1 MARQIRRSRRK
12 KPKKLLR
19 RMHNK
24 LYIVFGVLCILFVA
38 LIFRLMYIEYTS
50 GEKYEKI
57 VLSQQEYDSTI
68 IPYKRGDIVDSKGTV
83 LATSVDVYNVILDSK
98 VLHANEEKIS
108 STIAY
113 LTQCF
118 PEITADQVNQEITDN
133 PDREYTVLAKH
144 VSYEEKAA
152 FEALM
157 NGEDTKDQI
166 AGIWFEKEYTRT
178 YPYNSLASAMIGF
191 ANATTGVIGLEN
203 QYNDTL
209 NGTNG
214 RSYGYL
220 NADSNLEQTVIEP
233 ENGYSLVATIDT
245 NIQSIVESAIL
256 QANEEMKQETE
267 GQATGSNNTAVLVMD
282 PQNGDVL
289 AMASYPNFDLN
300 NPRDLTP
307 WYTTEA
313 LAKMSDDDKLNA
325 MNNLW
330 RNFCVSDAFEPG
342 STAKPF
348 TLATG
353 LETGAL
359 TGQETYVCQ
368 GGTWKGDWYIQCH
381 NTSGHGTENVDQ
393 AIANSCNVA
402 LMAMADK
409 IGVEDFIRYQHIFGF
424 GEYTGIDLPGEASTE
439 NLIFTAE
446 NMGETDLAT
455 SSFGQSFNVTMTQM
469 VSAFSSLINGGY
481 YYQPHVVKQIQDEN
495 GNVIETNDPTLLR
508 KTVSK
513 QTSDRVKE
521 ALRAVM
527 TDGTGVP
534 ANVEGYDIGGK
545 TGTAEKLPRGN
556 GDYLLSF
563 IGYAPQENPEVV
575 IYVVIDEPN
584 VENQELSSYVLELS
598 QKIMAETFPYLNI
611 TRNGDALPEDS
622 GVREDVQQDFDENFE
637 DTYSNQDG
645 AYIDPNY
652 QPDYD
657 SWATSPESSETTE

>member
-300 NPRDLTP
+300 NPKDLSA
-307 WYTTEA
+307 YFTEEE
-313 LAKMSDDDKLNA
+313 LAGMSDEDKMNQLNK
-325 MNNLW
+325 LW
-330 RNFCVSDAFEPG
+330 QNYTISNTFEPG
-342 STAKPF
+342 STFKPF
-348 TLATG
+348 TEAMG
-353 LETGAL
+353 LDSGSL
-359 TGQETYVCQ
+359 RGDETYICDGSEWVSGHEIHCV
-368 GGTWKGDWYIQCH
+368 
-381 NTSGHGTENVDQ
+381 NRSGHGTEDLRG
-393 AIANSCNVA
+393 ALRDSCNDA
-402 LMAMADK
+402 LMQMVRA
-409 IGVEDFIRYQHIFGF
+409 IGPANFAKYSREYGF
-424 GEYTGIDLPGEASTE
+424 GQKTGIDLPGEASTAS
-439 NLIFTAE
+439 LIFSE
-446 NMGETDLAT
+446 EQLART
-455 SSFGQSFNVTMTQM
+455 ESNLAVSSFGQGFNVTMIQLA
-469 VSAFSSLINGGY
+469 SSFCSLINGGNI
-481 YYQPHVVKQIQDEN
+481 YQPHVVKKIVDGS
-495 GNVIETNDPTLLR
+495 GNTVQEISPVVTKE
-508 KTVSK
+508 TVS
-513 QTSDRVKE
+513 QEVSDT
-521 ALRAVM
+521 LRDYMYTVVSE
-527 TDGTGVP
+527 GTG
-534 ANVEGYDIGGK
+534 AKAAVEGYAIGGK
-545 TGTAEKLPRGN
+545 TGTAEKVPRGS
-556 GDYLLSF
+556 GHYVVSF
-563 IGYAPQENPEVV
+563 IGFAPVDDPQVV
-575 IYVVIDEPN
+575 VYVVVDEPH
-584 VENQELSSYVLELS
+584 VADQSHCSQSSYIAKNIFS
-598 QKIMAETFPYLNI
+598 QILPYMNIERMDSVAAE
-611 TRNGDALPEDS
+611 
-622 GVREDVQQDFDENFE
+622 
-637 DTYSNQDG
+637 
-645 AYIDPNY
+645 
-652 QPDYD
+652 
-657 SWATSPESSETTE
+657 

>member
-267 GQATGSNNTAVLVMD
+267 GQATGSNNTAVLVME

-300 NPRDLTP
+300 NPKDLSA
-307 WYTTEA
+307 YFTEEE
-313 LAKMSDDDKLNA
+313 LAGMSDEDKMNQLNK
-325 MNNLW
+325 LW
-330 RNFCVSDAFEPG
+330 QNYTISNTFEPG
-342 STAKPF
+342 STFKPF
-348 TLATG
+348 TEAMG
-353 LETGAL
+353 LDSGSL
-359 TGQETYVCQ
+359 RGDETYICDGSEWVSGHEIHCV
-368 GGTWKGDWYIQCH
+368 
-381 NTSGHGTENVDQ
+381 NRSGHGTEDLRG
-393 AIANSCNVA
+393 ALRDSCNDA
-402 LMAMADK
+402 LMQMVRA
-409 IGVEDFIRYQHIFGF
+409 IGPANFAKYSREYGF
-424 GEYTGIDLPGEASTE
+424 GQKTGIDLPGEASTAS
-439 NLIFTAE
+439 LIFSE
-446 NMGETDLAT
+446 EQLART
-455 SSFGQSFNVTMTQM
+455 ESNLAVSSFGQGFNVTMIQLA
-469 VSAFSSLINGGY
+469 SSFCSLINGGNI
-481 YYQPHVVKQIQDEN
+481 YQPHVVKKIVDGS
-495 GNVIETNDPTLLR
+495 GNTVQEISPVVTKE
-508 KTVSK
+508 TVS
-513 QTSDRVKE
+513 QEVSDT
-521 ALRAVM
+521 LRDYMYTVVSE
-527 TDGTGVP
+527 GTG
-534 ANVEGYDIGGK
+534 AKAAVEGYAIGGK
-545 TGTAEKLPRGN
+545 TGTAEKVPRGSGN
-556 GDYLLSF
+556 YVVSF
-563 IGYAPQENPEVV
+563 IGFAPVDDPQVV
-575 IYVVIDEPN
+575 VYVVVDEPH
-584 VENQELSSYVLELS
+584 VADQSHCSQSSYIAKNIFS
-598 QKIMAETFPYLNI
+598 QILPYMNIERMDSVAAE
-611 TRNGDALPEDS
+611 
-622 GVREDVQQDFDENFE
+622 
-637 DTYSNQDG
+637 
-645 AYIDPNY
+645 
-652 QPDYD
+652 
-657 SWATSPESSETTE
+657 

>member
-289 AMASYPNFDLN
+289 AMASFPNFDLN
-300 NPRDLTP
+300 NPKDLSA
-307 WYTTEA
+307 YFTEEE
-313 LAKMSDDDKLNA
+313 LAGMSDEDKMNQLNK
-325 MNNLW
+325 LW
-330 RNFCVSDAFEPG
+330 QNYTISNTFEPG
-342 STAKPF
+342 STFKPF
-348 TLATG
+348 TEAMG
-353 LETGAL
+353 LDSGSL
-359 TGQETYVCQ
+359 RGDETYICDGSEWVSGHEIHCV
-368 GGTWKGDWYIQCH
+368 
-381 NTSGHGTENVDQ
+381 NRSGHGTEDLRG
-393 AIANSCNVA
+393 ALRDSCNDA
-402 LMAMADK
+402 LMQMVRA
-409 IGVEDFIRYQHIFGF
+409 IGPANFAKYSREYGF
-424 GEYTGIDLPGEASTE
+424 GQKTGIDLPGEASTAS
-439 NLIFTAE
+439 LIFSE
-446 NMGETDLAT
+446 EQLART
-455 SSFGQSFNVTMTQM
+455 ESNLAVSSFGQGFNVTMIQLA
-469 VSAFSSLINGGY
+469 SSFCSLINGGNI
-481 YYQPHVVKQIQDEN
+481 YQPHVVKKIVDGS
-495 GNVIETNDPTLLR
+495 GNTVQEISPVVTKE
-508 KTVSK
+508 TVS
-513 QTSDRVKE
+513 QEVSDT
-521 ALRAVM
+521 LRDYMYTVVSE
-527 TDGTGVP
+527 GTG
-534 ANVEGYDIGGK
+534 AKAAVEGYAIGGK
-545 TGTAEKLPRGN
+545 TGTAEKVPRGSGN
-556 GDYLLSF
+556 YVVSF
-563 IGYAPQENPEVV
+563 IGFAPVDDPQVV
-575 IYVVIDEPN
+575 VYVVVDEPH
-584 VENQELSSYVLELS
+584 VPDQSHCSQSSYIAKNIFS
-598 QKIMAETFPYLNI
+598 QILPYMNIERMDSVAAE
-611 TRNGDALPEDS
+611 
-622 GVREDVQQDFDENFE
+622 
-637 DTYSNQDG
+637 
-645 AYIDPNY
+645 
-652 QPDYD
+652 
-657 SWATSPESSETTE
+657 

>member
-300 NPRDLTP
+300 NPKDLSA
-307 WYTTEA
+307 YFTEEE
-313 LAKMSDDDKLNA
+313 LAGMSDEDKMNQLNK
-325 MNNLW
+325 LW
-330 RNFCVSDAFEPG
+330 QNYTISNTFEPG
-342 STAKPF
+342 STFKPF
-348 TLATG
+348 TEAMG
-353 LETGAL
+353 LDSGSL
-359 TGQETYVCQ
+359 RGDETYICDGSEWVSGHEIHCV
-368 GGTWKGDWYIQCH
+368 KR
-381 NTSGHGTENVDQ
+381 SGHGTEDLRG
-393 AIANSCNVA
+393 ALRDSCNDA
-402 LMAMADK
+402 LMQMVRA
-409 IGVEDFIRYQHIFGF
+409 IGPANFAKYSREYGF
-424 GEYTGIDLPGEASTE
+424 GQKTGIDLPGEASTAS
-439 NLIFTAE
+439 LIFSE
-446 NMGETDLAT
+446 EQLART
-455 SSFGQSFNVTMTQM
+455 ESNLAVSSFGQGFNVTMIQLA
-469 VSAFSSLINGGY
+469 SSFCSLINGGNI
-481 YYQPHVVKQIQDEN
+481 YQPHVVKKIVDGS
-495 GNVIETNDPTLLR
+495 GNTVQEISPVVTKE
-508 KTVSK
+508 TVS
-513 QTSDRVKE
+513 QEVSDT
-521 ALRAVM
+521 LRDYMYTVVSE
-527 TDGTGVP
+527 GTG
-534 ANVEGYDIGGK
+534 AKAAVEGYAIGGK
-545 TGTAEKLPRGN
+545 TGTAEKVPRGSGN
-556 GDYLLSF
+556 YVVSF
-563 IGYAPQENPEVV
+563 IGFAPVDDPQVV
-575 IYVVIDEPN
+575 VYVVVDEPH
-584 VENQELSSYVLELS
+584 VADQSHCSQSSYIAKNIFS
-598 QKIMAETFPYLNI
+598 QILPYMNIERMDSVAAE
-611 TRNGDALPEDS
+611 
-622 GVREDVQQDFDENFE
+622 
-637 DTYSNQDG
+637 
-645 AYIDPNY
+645 
-652 QPDYD
+652 
-657 SWATSPESSETTE
+657 

>member
-300 NPRDLTP
+300 NPKDLSA
-307 WYTTEA
+307 YFTEEE
-313 LAKMSDDDKLNA
+313 LAGMSDEDKMNQLNK
-325 MNNLW
+325 LW
-330 RNFCVSDAFEPG
+330 QNYTISNTFEPG
-342 STAKPF
+342 STFKPF
-348 TLATG
+348 TEAMG
-353 LETGAL
+353 LDSGSL
-359 TGQETYVCQ
+359 RGDETYICDGSEWVSGHEIHCV
-368 GGTWKGDWYIQCH
+368 
-381 NTSGHGTENVDQ
+381 NRSGHGTEDLRG
-393 AIANSCNVA
+393 ALRDSCNDA
-402 LMAMADK
+402 LMQMVRA
-409 IGVEDFIRYQHIFGF
+409 IGPANFAKYSREYGF
-424 GEYTGIDLPGEASTE
+424 GQKTGIDLPGEASTAS
-439 NLIFTAE
+439 LIFSE
-446 NMGETDLAT
+446 EQLART
-455 SSFGQSFNVTMTQM
+455 ESNLAVSSFGQGFNVTMIQLA
-469 VSAFSSLINGGY
+469 SSFCSLINGGNI
-481 YYQPHVVKQIQDEN
+481 YQPHVVKKIVDGS
-495 GNVIETNDPTLLR
+495 GNTVQEISPVVTKE
-508 KTVSK
+508 TVS
-513 QTSDRVKE
+513 QEVSDT
-521 ALRAVM
+521 LRDYMYTVVSE
-527 TDGTGVP
+527 GTG
-534 ANVEGYDIGGK
+534 AKAAVEGYAIGGK
-545 TGTAEKLPRGN
+545 TGTAEKVPRGSGN
-556 GDYLLSF
+556 YVVSF
-563 IGYAPQENPEVV
+563 IGFAPVDDPQVV
-575 IYVVIDEPN
+575 VYVVVDEPH
-584 VENQELSSYVLELS
+584 VADQSHCSQSSYIAKNIFSQILPYMNIERMDSLS
-598 QKIMAETFPYLNI
+598 A
-611 TRNGDALPEDS
+611 
-622 GVREDVQQDFDENFE
+622 
-637 DTYSNQDG
+637 
-645 AYIDPNY
+645 
-652 QPDYD
+652 
-657 SWATSPESSETTE
+657 

>member
-38 LIFRLMYIEYTS
+38 LIFRLIYIEYTS

-300 NPRDLTP
+300 NPKDLSA
-307 WYTTEA
+307 YFTEEE
-313 LAKMSDDDKLNA
+313 LAGMSDEDKMNQLNK
-325 MNNLW
+325 LW
-330 RNFCVSDAFEPG
+330 QNYTISNTFEPG
-342 STAKPF
+342 STFKPF
-348 TLATG
+348 TEAMG
-353 LETGAL
+353 LDSGSL
-359 TGQETYVCQ
+359 RGDETYICDGSEWVSGHEIHCV
-368 GGTWKGDWYIQCH
+368 
-381 NTSGHGTENVDQ
+381 NRSGHGTEDLRG
-393 AIANSCNVA
+393 ALRDSCNDA
-402 LMAMADK
+402 LMQMVRA
-409 IGVEDFIRYQHIFGF
+409 IGPANFAKYSREYGF
-424 GEYTGIDLPGEASTE
+424 GQKTGIDLPGEASTAS
-439 NLIFTAE
+439 LIFSE
-446 NMGETDLAT
+446 EQLART
-455 SSFGQSFNVTMTQM
+455 ESNLAVSSFGQGFNVTMIQLA
-469 VSAFSSLINGGY
+469 SSFCSLINGGNI
-481 YYQPHVVKQIQDEN
+481 YQPHVVKKIVDGS
-495 GNVIETNDPTLLR
+495 GNTVQEISPVVTKE
-508 KTVSK
+508 TVS
-513 QTSDRVKE
+513 QEVSDT
-521 ALRAVM
+521 LRDYMYTVVSE
-527 TDGTGVP
+527 GTG
-534 ANVEGYDIGGK
+534 AKAAVEGYAIGGK
-545 TGTAEKLPRGN
+545 TGTAEKVPRGSGN
-556 GDYLLSF
+556 YVVSF
-563 IGYAPQENPEVV
+563 IGFAPVDDPQVV
-575 IYVVIDEPN
+575 VYVVVDEPH
-584 VENQELSSYVLELS
+584 VADQSHCSQSSYIAKNIFS
-598 QKIMAETFPYLNI
+598 QILPYMNIERMDSVAAE
-611 TRNGDALPEDS
+611 
-622 GVREDVQQDFDENFE
+622 
-637 DTYSNQDG
+637 
-645 AYIDPNY
+645 
-652 QPDYD
+652 
-657 SWATSPESSETTE
+657 

>member
-83 LATSVDVYNVILDSK
+83 LATSVDVYNVILDSQ

-300 NPRDLTP
+300 NPKDLSA
-307 WYTTEA
+307 YFTEEE
-313 LAKMSDDDKLNA
+313 LAGMSDEDKMNQLNK
-325 MNNLW
+325 LW
-330 RNFCVSDAFEPG
+330 QNYTISNTFEPG
-342 STAKPF
+342 STFKPF
-348 TLATG
+348 TEAMG
-353 LETGAL
+353 LDSGSL
-359 TGQETYVCQ
+359 RGDETYICDGSEWVSGHEIHCV
-368 GGTWKGDWYIQCH
+368 
-381 NTSGHGTENVDQ
+381 NRSGHGTEDLRG
-393 AIANSCNVA
+393 ALRDSCNDA
-402 LMAMADK
+402 LMQMVRA
-409 IGVEDFIRYQHIFGF
+409 IGPANFAKYSREYGF
-424 GEYTGIDLPGEASTE
+424 GQKTGIDLPGEASTAS
-439 NLIFTAE
+439 LIFSE
-446 NMGETDLAT
+446 EQLART
-455 SSFGQSFNVTMTQM
+455 ESNLAVSSFGQGFNVTMIQLA
-469 VSAFSSLINGGY
+469 SSFCSLINGGNI
-481 YYQPHVVKQIQDEN
+481 YQPHVVKKIVDGS
-495 GNVIETNDPTLLR
+495 GNTVQEISPVVTKE
-508 KTVSK
+508 TVS
-513 QTSDRVKE
+513 QEVSDT
-521 ALRAVM
+521 LRDYMYTVVSE
-527 TDGTGVP
+527 GTG
-534 ANVEGYDIGGK
+534 AKAAVEGYAIGGK
-545 TGTAEKLPRGN
+545 TGTAEKVPRGSGN
-556 GDYLLSF
+556 YVVSF
-563 IGYAPQENPEVV
+563 IGFAPVDDPQVV
-575 IYVVIDEPN
+575 VYVVVDEPH
-584 VENQELSSYVLELS
+584 VADQSHCSQSSYIAKNIFS
-598 QKIMAETFPYLNI
+598 QILPYMNIERMDSVAAE
-611 TRNGDALPEDS
+611 
-622 GVREDVQQDFDENFE
+622 
-637 DTYSNQDG
+637 
-645 AYIDPNY
+645 
-652 QPDYD
+652 
-657 SWATSPESSETTE
+657 

>member
-1 MARQIRRSRRK
+1 
-12 KPKKLLR
+12 
-19 RMHNK
+19 MHNK

-233 ENGYSLVATIDT
+233 ENGYSLVTTIDT

-256 QANEEMKQETE
+256 QANEEIKQETE

-300 NPRDLTP
+300 NPKDLSA
-307 WYTTEA
+307 YFTEEE
-313 LAKMSDDDKLNA
+313 LAGMSDEDKMNQLNK
-325 MNNLW
+325 LW
-330 RNFCVSDAFEPG
+330 QNYTISNTFEPG
-342 STAKPF
+342 STFKPF
-348 TLATG
+348 TEAMG
-353 LETGAL
+353 LDSGSL
-359 TGQETYVCQ
+359 RGDETYICDGSEWVSGHEIHCV
-368 GGTWKGDWYIQCH
+368 
-381 NTSGHGTENVDQ
+381 NRSGHGTEDLRG
-393 AIANSCNVA
+393 ALRDSCNDA
-402 LMAMADK
+402 LMQMVRA
-409 IGVEDFIRYQHIFGF
+409 IGPANFAKYSREYGF
-424 GEYTGIDLPGEASTE
+424 GQKTGIDLPGEASTAS
-439 NLIFTAE
+439 LIFSE
-446 NMGETDLAT
+446 EQLAQT
-455 SSFGQSFNVTMTQM
+455 ESNLAVSSFGQGFNVTMIQLA
-469 VSAFSSLINGGY
+469 SSFCSLINGGNI
-481 YYQPHVVKQIQDEN
+481 YQPHVVKKIVDGS
-495 GNVIETNDPTLLR
+495 GNTVQEISPVVTKE
-508 KTVSK
+508 TVS
-513 QTSDRVKE
+513 QEVSDT
-521 ALRAVM
+521 LRDYMYTVVSE
-527 TDGTGVP
+527 GTG
-534 ANVEGYDIGGK
+534 AKAAVEGYAIGGK
-545 TGTAEKLPRGN
+545 TGTAEKVPRGSGN
-556 GDYLLSF
+556 YVVSF
-563 IGYAPQENPEVV
+563 IGFAPVDDPQVV
-575 IYVVIDEPN
+575 VYVVVDEPH
-584 VENQELSSYVLELS
+584 VADQSHCSQSSYIAKNIFS
-598 QKIMAETFPYLNI
+598 QILPYMNIERMDSVAAE
-611 TRNGDALPEDS
+611 
-622 GVREDVQQDFDENFE
+622 
-637 DTYSNQDG
+637 
-645 AYIDPNY
+645 
-652 QPDYD
+652 
-657 SWATSPESSETTE
+657 

>member
-24 LYIVFGVLCILFVA
+24 LYIVFGVLCILFVG

-68 IPYKRGDIVDSKGTV
+68 IPYKRGDIVDTKGTV

-98 VLHANEEKIS
+98 VLNANKEKTS

-166 AGIWFEKEYTRT
+166 TGIWFEKEYTRT
-178 YPYNSLASAMIGF
+178 YPYNSLASALIGF

-233 ENGYSLVATIDT
+233 ENGYSLVTTLDT
-245 NIQSIVESAIL
+245 NIQSIVENAIL

-267 GQATGSNNTAVLVMD
+267 GATTGSNNTAVLVMN

-289 AMASYPNFDLN
+289 AMASYPTFDLN
-300 NPRDLTP
+300 NPKDLSA
-307 WYTTEA
+307 YFTEEE
-313 LAKMSDDDKLNA
+313 LAGMSDEDKMNQLNK
-325 MNNLW
+325 LW
-330 RNFCVSDAFEPG
+330 QNYTITNTFEPG
-342 STAKPF
+342 STFKPF
-348 TLATG
+348 TEAMG
-353 LETGAL
+353 LDSGSL
-359 TGQETYVCQ
+359 RGDETYICDGSEWVSGHEIHCV
-368 GGTWKGDWYIQCH
+368 
-381 NTSGHGTENVDQ
+381 NRSGHGTEDLRG
-393 AIANSCNVA
+393 ALRDSCNDA
-402 LMAMADK
+402 LMQMVRA
-409 IGVEDFIRYQHIFGF
+409 IGPANFAKYSREYGF
-424 GEYTGIDLPGEASTE
+424 GQKTGIDLPGEASTAS
-439 NLIFTAE
+439 LIFSE
-446 NMGETDLAT
+446 EQLAQT
-455 SSFGQSFNVTMTQM
+455 ESNLAVSSFGQGFNVTMIQLA
-469 VSAFSSLINGGY
+469 SSFCSLINGGNI
-481 YYQPHVVKQIQDEN
+481 YQPHVVKKIVDDS
-495 GNVIETNDPTLLR
+495 GNTVQEISPVVTKE
-508 KTVSK
+508 TVS
-513 QTSDRVKE
+513 QEVSDT
-521 ALRAVM
+521 LRDYMYTVVSE
-527 TDGTGVP
+527 GTG
-534 ANVEGYDIGGK
+534 AKAAVEGYAIGGK
-545 TGTAEKLPRGN
+545 TGTAEKVPRGSGN
-556 GDYLLSF
+556 YVVSF
-563 IGYAPQENPEVV
+563 IGFAPVDDPQVV
-575 IYVVIDEPN
+575 VYVVVDEPH
-584 VENQELSSYVLELS
+584 VADQSHCSQSSYIAKNIFS
-598 QKIMAETFPYLNI
+598 QILPYMNIERMDSVAAE
-611 TRNGDALPEDS
+611 
-622 GVREDVQQDFDENFE
+622 
-637 DTYSNQDG
+637 
-645 AYIDPNY
+645 
-652 QPDYD
+652 
-657 SWATSPESSETTE
+657 

>member
-24 LYIVFGVLCILFVA
+24 LYIVFGVLCILFVG

-68 IPYKRGDIVDSKGTV
+68 IPYKRGDIVDTKGTV

-98 VLHANEEKIS
+98 VLNANKEKVS

-166 AGIWFEKEYTRT
+166 TGIWFEKEYTRT
-178 YPYNSLASAMIGF
+178 YPYNSLASALIGF

-233 ENGYSLVATIDT
+233 ENGYSLVTTLDT
-245 NIQSIVESAIL
+245 NIQSIVENAIL

-267 GQATGSNNTAVLVMD
+267 GATTGSNNTAVLVME

-289 AMASYPNFDLN
+289 AMASYPTFDLN
-300 NPRDLTP
+300 NPKDLSA
-307 WYTTEA
+307 YFTEEE
-313 LAKMSDDDKLNA
+313 LAGMSDEDK
-325 MNNLW
+325 MNQFNKLW
-330 RNFCVSDAFEPG
+330 QNYTITNTFEPG
-342 STAKPF
+342 STFKPF
-348 TLATG
+348 TEAMG
-353 LETGAL
+353 LDSGSL
-359 TGQETYVCQ
+359 RGDETYICDGSEWVSGHEIHCV
-368 GGTWKGDWYIQCH
+368 
-381 NTSGHGTENVDQ
+381 NRSGHGTEDLRGSLRD
-393 AIANSCNVA
+393 SCNDA
-402 LMAMADK
+402 LMQMVRA
-409 IGVEDFIRYQHIFGF
+409 IGPANFAKYSREYGF
-424 GEYTGIDLPGEASTE
+424 GQKTGIDLPGEASTAS
-439 NLIFTAE
+439 LIFSE
-446 NMGETDLAT
+446 EQLAQT
-455 SSFGQSFNVTMTQM
+455 ESNLAVSSFGQGFNVTMIQLA
-469 VSAFSSLINGGY
+469 SSFCSLINGGNI
-481 YYQPHVVKQIQDEN
+481 YQPHVVKKIVDDS
-495 GNVIETNDPTLLR
+495 GNTVQEISPVVTKE
-508 KTVSK
+508 TVS
-513 QTSDRVKE
+513 QEVSDT
-521 ALRAVM
+521 LRDYMYTVVSE
-527 TDGTGVP
+527 GTG
-534 ANVEGYDIGGK
+534 AKAAVEGYAIGGK
-545 TGTAEKLPRGN
+545 TGTAEKVPRGSGN
-556 GDYLLSF
+556 YVVSF
-563 IGYAPQENPEVV
+563 IGFAPVDDPQVV
-575 IYVVIDEPN
+575 VYVVVDEPH
-584 VENQELSSYVLELS
+584 VADQSHCSQSSYIAKNIFS
-598 QKIMAETFPYLNI
+598 QILPYMNIERMDSVAAE
-611 TRNGDALPEDS
+611 
-622 GVREDVQQDFDENFE
+622 
-637 DTYSNQDG
+637 
-645 AYIDPNY
+645 
-652 QPDYD
+652 
-657 SWATSPESSETTE
+657 

>member
-157 NGEDTKDQI
+157 NGEDTKEQI

-289 AMASYPNFDLN
+289 AMASFPNFDLN
-300 NPRDLTP
+300 NPKDLSA
-307 WYTTEA
+307 YFTEEE
-313 LAKMSDDDKLNA
+313 LAGMSDEDKMNQLNK
-325 MNNLW
+325 LW
-330 RNFCVSDAFEPG
+330 QNYTISNTFEPG
-342 STAKPF
+342 STFKPF
-348 TLATG
+348 TEAMG
-353 LETGAL
+353 LDSGSL
-359 TGQETYVCQ
+359 RGDETYICDGSEWVSGHEIHCV
-368 GGTWKGDWYIQCH
+368 
-381 NTSGHGTENVDQ
+381 NRSGHGTEDLRG
-393 AIANSCNVA
+393 ALRDSCNDA
-402 LMAMADK
+402 LMQMVRA
-409 IGVEDFIRYQHIFGF
+409 IGPANFAKYSREYGF
-424 GEYTGIDLPGEASTE
+424 GQKTGIDLPGEASTAS
-439 NLIFTAE
+439 LIFSE
-446 NMGETDLAT
+446 EQLART
-455 SSFGQSFNVTMTQM
+455 ESNLAVSSFGQGFNVTMIQLA
-469 VSAFSSLINGGY
+469 SSFCSLINGGNI
-481 YYQPHVVKQIQDEN
+481 YQPHVVKKIVDGS
-495 GNVIETNDPTLLR
+495 GNTVQEISPVVTKE
-508 KTVSK
+508 TVS
-513 QTSDRVKE
+513 QEVSDT
-521 ALRAVM
+521 LRDYMYTVVSE
-527 TDGTGVP
+527 GTG
-534 ANVEGYDIGGK
+534 AKAAVEGYAIGGK
-545 TGTAEKLPRGN
+545 TGTAEKVPRGSGN
-556 GDYLLSF
+556 YVVSF
-563 IGYAPQENPEVV
+563 IGFAPVDDPQVV
-575 IYVVIDEPN
+575 VYVVVDEPH
-584 VENQELSSYVLELS
+584 VADQSHCSQSSYIAKNIFS
-598 QKIMAETFPYLNI
+598 QILPYMNIERMDSVAAE
-611 TRNGDALPEDS
+611 
-622 GVREDVQQDFDENFE
+622 
-637 DTYSNQDG
+637 
-645 AYIDPNY
+645 
-652 QPDYD
+652 
-657 SWATSPESSETTE
+657 

>member
-300 NPRDLTP
+300 NPKDLSA
-307 WYTTEA
+307 YFTEKE
-313 LAKMSDDDKLNA
+313 LAGMSDEDKMNQLNK
-325 MNNLW
+325 LW
-330 RNFCVSDAFEPG
+330 QNYTISNTFEPG
-342 STAKPF
+342 STFKPF
-348 TLATG
+348 TEAMG
-353 LETGAL
+353 LDSGSL
-359 TGQETYVCQ
+359 HGDETYICDGSEWVSGHEIHCV
-368 GGTWKGDWYIQCH
+368 
-381 NTSGHGTENVDQ
+381 NRSGHGTEDLRG
-393 AIANSCNVA
+393 ALRDSCNDA
-402 LMAMADK
+402 LMQMVRA
-409 IGVEDFIRYQHIFGF
+409 IGPANFAKYSREYGF
-424 GEYTGIDLPGEASTE
+424 GQKTGIDLPGEASTAS
-439 NLIFTAE
+439 LIFSE
-446 NMGETDLAT
+446 EQLART
-455 SSFGQSFNVTMTQM
+455 ESNLAVSSFGQGFNVTMIQLA
-469 VSAFSSLINGGY
+469 SSFCSLINGGNI
-481 YYQPHVVKQIQDEN
+481 YQPHVVKKIVDGS
-495 GNVIETNDPTLLR
+495 GNTVQEISPVVTKE
-508 KTVSK
+508 TVS
-513 QTSDRVKE
+513 QEVSDT
-521 ALRAVM
+521 LRDYMYTVVSE
-527 TDGTGVP
+527 GTG
-534 ANVEGYDIGGK
+534 AKAAVEGYAIGGK
-545 TGTAEKLPRGN
+545 TGTAEKVPRGSGN
-556 GDYLLSF
+556 YVVSF
-563 IGYAPQENPEVV
+563 IGFAPVDDPQVV
-575 IYVVIDEPN
+575 VYVVVDEPH
-584 VENQELSSYVLELS
+584 VADQSHCSQSSYIAKNIFS
-598 QKIMAETFPYLNI
+598 QILPYMNIERMDSVAAE
-611 TRNGDALPEDS
+611 
-622 GVREDVQQDFDENFE
+622 
-637 DTYSNQDG
+637 
-645 AYIDPNY
+645 
-652 QPDYD
+652 
-657 SWATSPESSETTE
+657 

>member
-233 ENGYSLVATIDT
+233 DNGYSLVTTIDT

-300 NPRDLTP
+300 NPKDLSA
-307 WYTTEA
+307 YFTEEE
-313 LAKMSDDDKLNA
+313 LAGMSDEDKMNQLNK
-325 MNNLW
+325 LW
-330 RNFCVSDAFEPG
+330 QNYTISNTFEPG
-342 STAKPF
+342 STFKPF
-348 TLATG
+348 TEAMG
-353 LETGAL
+353 LDSGSL
-359 TGQETYVCQ
+359 RGDETYICDGSEWVSGHEIHCV
-368 GGTWKGDWYIQCH
+368 
-381 NTSGHGTENVDQ
+381 NRSGHGTEDLRG
-393 AIANSCNVA
+393 ALRDSCNDA
-402 LMAMADK
+402 LMQMVRA
-409 IGVEDFIRYQHIFGF
+409 IGPANFAKYSREYGF
-424 GEYTGIDLPGEASTE
+424 GQKTGIDLPGEASTAS
-439 NLIFTAE
+439 LIFSE
-446 NMGETDLAT
+446 EQLART
-455 SSFGQSFNVTMTQM
+455 ESNLAVSSFGQGFNVTMIQLA
-469 VSAFSSLINGGY
+469 SSFCSLINGGNI
-481 YYQPHVVKQIQDEN
+481 YQPHVVKKIVDGS
-495 GNVIETNDPTLLR
+495 GNTVQEISPVVTKE
-508 KTVSK
+508 TVS
-513 QTSDRVKE
+513 QEVSDT
-521 ALRAVM
+521 LRDYMYTVVSE
-527 TDGTGVP
+527 GTG
-534 ANVEGYDIGGK
+534 AKAAAEGYAIGGK
-545 TGTAEKLPRGN
+545 TGTAEKVPRGSGN
-556 GDYLLSF
+556 YVVSF
-563 IGYAPQENPEVV
+563 IGFAPVDDPQVV
-575 IYVVIDEPN
+575 VYVVVDEPH
-584 VENQELSSYVLELS
+584 VADQSHCSQSSYIAKNIFS
-598 QKIMAETFPYLNI
+598 QILPYMNIERMDSVAAE
-611 TRNGDALPEDS
+611 
-622 GVREDVQQDFDENFE
+622 
-637 DTYSNQDG
+637 
-645 AYIDPNY
+645 
-652 QPDYD
+652 
-657 SWATSPESSETTE
+657 

>member
-300 NPRDLTP
+300 NPKDLSA
-307 WYTTEA
+307 YFTEEE
-313 LAKMSDDDKLNA
+313 LAGMSDEDKMNQLNK
-325 MNNLW
+325 LW
-330 RNFCVSDAFEPG
+330 QNYTISNTFEPG
-342 STAKPF
+342 SIFKPF
-348 TLATG
+348 TEAMG
-353 LETGAL
+353 LDSGSL
-359 TGQETYVCQ
+359 RGDETYICDGSEWVSGHEIHCV
-368 GGTWKGDWYIQCH
+368 
-381 NTSGHGTENVDQ
+381 NRSGHGTEDLRG
-393 AIANSCNVA
+393 ALRDSCNDA
-402 LMAMADK
+402 LMQMVRA
-409 IGVEDFIRYQHIFGF
+409 IGPANFAKYSREYGF
-424 GEYTGIDLPGEASTE
+424 GQKTGIDLPGEASTAS
-439 NLIFTAE
+439 LIFSE
-446 NMGETDLAT
+446 EQLART
-455 SSFGQSFNVTMTQM
+455 ESNLAVSSFGQGFNVTMIQLA
-469 VSAFSSLINGGY
+469 SSFCSLINGGNI
-481 YYQPHVVKQIQDEN
+481 YQPHVVKKIVDGS
-495 GNVIETNDPTLLR
+495 GNTVQEISPVVTKE
-508 KTVSK
+508 TVS
-513 QTSDRVKE
+513 QEVSDT
-521 ALRAVM
+521 LRDYMYTVVSE
-527 TDGTGVP
+527 GTG
-534 ANVEGYDIGGK
+534 AKAAVEGYAIGGK
-545 TGTAEKLPRGN
+545 TGTAEKVPRGSGN
-556 GDYLLSF
+556 YVVSF
-563 IGYAPQENPEVV
+563 IGFAPVDDPQVV
-575 IYVVIDEPN
+575 VYVVVDEPH
-584 VENQELSSYVLELS
+584 VADQSHCSQSSYIAKNIFS
-598 QKIMAETFPYLNI
+598 QILPYMNIERMDSVAAE
-611 TRNGDALPEDS
+611 
-622 GVREDVQQDFDENFE
+622 
-637 DTYSNQDG
+637 
-645 AYIDPNY
+645 
-652 QPDYD
+652 
-657 SWATSPESSETTE
+657 

>member
-300 NPRDLTP
+300 NPKDLSA
-307 WYTTEA
+307 YFTEEE
-313 LAKMSDDDKLNA
+313 LAGMSDEDKMNQLNK
-325 MNNLW
+325 LW
-330 RNFCVSDAFEPG
+330 QNYTISNTFEPG
-342 STAKPF
+342 STFKLF
-348 TLATG
+348 TEAMG
-353 LETGAL
+353 LDSGSL
-359 TGQETYVCQ
+359 RGDETYICDGSEWVSGHEIHCV
-368 GGTWKGDWYIQCH
+368 
-381 NTSGHGTENVDQ
+381 NRSGHGTEDLRG
-393 AIANSCNVA
+393 ALRDSCNDA
-402 LMAMADK
+402 LMQMVRA
-409 IGVEDFIRYQHIFGF
+409 IGPANFAKYSREYGF
-424 GEYTGIDLPGEASTE
+424 GQKTGIDLPGEASTAS
-439 NLIFTAE
+439 LIFSE
-446 NMGETDLAT
+446 EQLART
-455 SSFGQSFNVTMTQM
+455 ESNLAVSSFGQGFNVTMIQLA
-469 VSAFSSLINGGY
+469 SSFCSLINGGNI
-481 YYQPHVVKQIQDEN
+481 YQPHVVKKIVDGS
-495 GNVIETNDPTLLR
+495 GNTVQEISPVVTKE
-508 KTVSK
+508 TVS
-513 QTSDRVKE
+513 QEVSDT
-521 ALRAVM
+521 LRDYMYTVVSE
-527 TDGTGVP
+527 GTG
-534 ANVEGYDIGGK
+534 AKAAVEGYAIGGK
-545 TGTAEKLPRGN
+545 TGTAEKVPRGSGN
-556 GDYLLSF
+556 YVVSF
-563 IGYAPQENPEVV
+563 IGFAPVDDPQVV
-575 IYVVIDEPN
+575 VYVVVDEPH
-584 VENQELSSYVLELS
+584 VADQSHCSQSSYIAKNIFS
-598 QKIMAETFPYLNI
+598 QILPYMNIERMDSVAAE
-611 TRNGDALPEDS
+611 
-622 GVREDVQQDFDENFE
+622 
-637 DTYSNQDG
+637 
-645 AYIDPNY
+645 
-652 QPDYD
+652 
-657 SWATSPESSETTE
+657 

>member
-1 MARQIRRSRRK
+1 
-12 KPKKLLR
+12 
-19 RMHNK
+19 MHNK

-300 NPRDLTP
+300 NPKDLSA
-307 WYTTEA
+307 YFTEEE
-313 LAKMSDDDKLNA
+313 LAGMSDEDKMNQLNK
-325 MNNLW
+325 LW
-330 RNFCVSDAFEPG
+330 QNYTISNTFEPG
-342 STAKPF
+342 STFKPF
-348 TLATG
+348 TEAMG
-353 LETGAL
+353 LDSGSL
-359 TGQETYVCQ
+359 RGDETYICDGSEWVSGHEIHCV
-368 GGTWKGDWYIQCH
+368 
-381 NTSGHGTENVDQ
+381 NRSGHGTEDLRG
-393 AIANSCNVA
+393 ALRDSCNDA
-402 LMAMADK
+402 LMQMVRA
-409 IGVEDFIRYQHIFGF
+409 IGPANFAKYSREYGF
-424 GEYTGIDLPGEASTE
+424 GQKTGIDLPGEASTAS
-439 NLIFTAE
+439 LIFSE
-446 NMGETDLAT
+446 EQLART
-455 SSFGQSFNVTMTQM
+455 ESNLAVSSFGQGFNVTMIQLA
-469 VSAFSSLINGGY
+469 SSFCSLINGGNI
-481 YYQPHVVKQIQDEN
+481 YQPHVVKKIVDGS
-495 GNVIETNDPTLLR
+495 GNTVQEISPVVTKE
-508 KTVSK
+508 TVS
-513 QTSDRVKE
+513 QEVSDT
-521 ALRAVM
+521 LRDYMYTVVSE
-527 TDGTGVP
+527 GTG
-534 ANVEGYDIGGK
+534 AKAAVEGYAIGGK
-545 TGTAEKLPRGN
+545 TGTAEKVPRGSGN
-556 GDYLLSF
+556 YVVSF
-563 IGYAPQENPEVV
+563 IGFAPVDDPQVV
-575 IYVVIDEPN
+575 VYVVVDEPH
-584 VENQELSSYVLELS
+584 VADQSHCSQSSYIAKNIFAQILPYMNIERMDSVA
-598 QKIMAETFPYLNI
+598 AE
-611 TRNGDALPEDS
+611 
-622 GVREDVQQDFDENFE
+622 
-637 DTYSNQDG
+637 
-645 AYIDPNY
+645 
-652 QPDYD
+652 
-657 SWATSPESSETTE
+657 

>member
-191 ANATTGVIGLEN
+191 VNATTGVIGLEN

-300 NPRDLTP
+300 NPKDLSA
-307 WYTTEA
+307 YFTEEE
-313 LAKMSDDDKLNA
+313 LAGMSDEDKMNQLNK
-325 MNNLW
+325 LW
-330 RNFCVSDAFEPG
+330 QNYTISNTFEPG
-342 STAKPF
+342 STFKPF
-348 TLATG
+348 TEAMG
-353 LETGAL
+353 LDSGSL
-359 TGQETYVCQ
+359 RGDETYICDGSEWVSGHEIHCV
-368 GGTWKGDWYIQCH
+368 
-381 NTSGHGTENVDQ
+381 NRSGHGTEDLRG
-393 AIANSCNVA
+393 ALRDSCNDA
-402 LMAMADK
+402 LMQMVRA
-409 IGVEDFIRYQHIFGF
+409 IGPANFAKYSREYGF
-424 GEYTGIDLPGEASTE
+424 GQKTGIDLPGEASTAS
-439 NLIFTAE
+439 LIFSE
-446 NMGETDLAT
+446 EQLART
-455 SSFGQSFNVTMTQM
+455 ESNLAVSSFGQGFNVTMIQLA
-469 VSAFSSLINGGY
+469 SSFCSLINGGNI
-481 YYQPHVVKQIQDEN
+481 YQPHVVKKIVDGS
-495 GNVIETNDPTLLR
+495 GNTVQEISPVVTKE
-508 KTVSK
+508 TVS
-513 QTSDRVKE
+513 QEVSDT
-521 ALRAVM
+521 LRDYMYTVVSE
-527 TDGTGVP
+527 GTG
-534 ANVEGYDIGGK
+534 AKAAVEGYAIGGK
-545 TGTAEKLPRGN
+545 TGTAEKVPRGSGN
-556 GDYLLSF
+556 YVVSF
-563 IGYAPQENPEVV
+563 IGFAPVDDPQVV
-575 IYVVIDEPN
+575 VYVVVDEPH
-584 VENQELSSYVLELS
+584 VADQSHCSQSSYIAKNIFS
-598 QKIMAETFPYLNI
+598 QILPYMNIERMDSVAAE
-611 TRNGDALPEDS
+611 
-622 GVREDVQQDFDENFE
+622 
-637 DTYSNQDG
+637 
-645 AYIDPNY
+645 
-652 QPDYD
+652 
-657 SWATSPESSETTE
+657 

>member
-300 NPRDLTP
+300 NPKDLSA
-307 WYTTEA
+307 YFTEEE
-313 LAKMSDDDKLNA
+313 LAGMSDEDKMNQLNK
-325 MNNLW
+325 LW
-330 RNFCVSDAFEPG
+330 QNYTISNTFEPG
-342 STAKPF
+342 STFKTF
-348 TLATG
+348 TEAMG
-353 LETGAL
+353 LDSGSL
-359 TGQETYVCQ
+359 RGDETYICDGSEWVSGHEIHCV
-368 GGTWKGDWYIQCH
+368 
-381 NTSGHGTENVDQ
+381 NRSGHGTEDLRG
-393 AIANSCNVA
+393 ALRDSCNDA
-402 LMAMADK
+402 LMQMVRA
-409 IGVEDFIRYQHIFGF
+409 IGPANFAKYSREYGF
-424 GEYTGIDLPGEASTE
+424 GQKTGIDLPGEASTAS
-439 NLIFTAE
+439 LIFSE
-446 NMGETDLAT
+446 EQLART
-455 SSFGQSFNVTMTQM
+455 ESNLAVSSFGQGFNVTMIQLA
-469 VSAFSSLINGGY
+469 SSFCSLINGGNI
-481 YYQPHVVKQIQDEN
+481 YQPHVVKKIVDGS
-495 GNVIETNDPTLLR
+495 GNTVQEISPVVTKE
-508 KTVSK
+508 TVS
-513 QTSDRVKE
+513 QEVSDT
-521 ALRAVM
+521 LRDYMYTVVSE
-527 TDGTGVP
+527 GTG
-534 ANVEGYDIGGK
+534 AKAAVEGYAIGGK
-545 TGTAEKLPRGN
+545 TGTAEKVPRGSGN
-556 GDYLLSF
+556 YVVSF
-563 IGYAPQENPEVV
+563 IGFAPVDDPQVV
-575 IYVVIDEPN
+575 VYVVVDEPH
-584 VENQELSSYVLELS
+584 VADQSHCSQSSYIAKNIFS
-598 QKIMAETFPYLNI
+598 QILPYMNIERMDSVAAE
-611 TRNGDALPEDS
+611 
-622 GVREDVQQDFDENFE
+622 
-637 DTYSNQDG
+637 
-645 AYIDPNY
+645 
-652 QPDYD
+652 
-657 SWATSPESSETTE
+657 

>member
-1 MARQIRRSRRK
+1 
-12 KPKKLLR
+12 
-19 RMHNK
+19 MHNK

-300 NPRDLTP
+300 NPKDLSA
-307 WYTTEA
+307 YFTEEE
-313 LAKMSDDDKLNA
+313 LAGMSDEDKMNQLNK
-325 MNNLW
+325 LW
-330 RNFCVSDAFEPG
+330 QNYTISNTFEPG
-342 STAKPF
+342 STFKPF
-348 TLATG
+348 TEAMG
-353 LETGAL
+353 LDSGSL
-359 TGQETYVCQ
+359 RGDETYICDGSEWVSGHEIHCV
-368 GGTWKGDWYIQCH
+368 
-381 NTSGHGTENVDQ
+381 NRSGHGTEDLRG
-393 AIANSCNVA
+393 ALRDSCNDA
-402 LMAMADK
+402 LMQMVRA
-409 IGVEDFIRYQHIFGF
+409 IGPANFAKYSREYGF
-424 GEYTGIDLPGEASTE
+424 GQKTGIDLPGEASTAS
-439 NLIFTAE
+439 LIFNE
-446 NMGETDLAT
+446 EQLART
-455 SSFGQSFNVTMTQM
+455 ESNLAVSSFGQGFNVTMIQLA
-469 VSAFSSLINGGY
+469 SSFCSLINGGNI
-481 YYQPHVVKQIQDEN
+481 YQPHVVKKIVDGS
-495 GNVIETNDPTLLR
+495 GNTVQEISPVVTKE
-508 KTVSK
+508 TVS
-513 QTSDRVKE
+513 QEVSDT
-521 ALRAVM
+521 LRDYMYTVVSE
-527 TDGTGVP
+527 GTG
-534 ANVEGYDIGGK
+534 AKAAVEGYAIGGK
-545 TGTAEKLPRGN
+545 TGTAEKVPRGSGN
-556 GDYLLSF
+556 YVVSF
-563 IGYAPQENPEVV
+563 IGFAPVDDPQVV
-575 IYVVIDEPN
+575 VYVVVDEPH
-584 VENQELSSYVLELS
+584 VADQSHCSQSSYIAKNIFS
-598 QKIMAETFPYLNI
+598 QILPYMNIERMDSVAAE
-611 TRNGDALPEDS
+611 
-622 GVREDVQQDFDENFE
+622 
-637 DTYSNQDG
+637 
-645 AYIDPNY
+645 
-652 QPDYD
+652 
-657 SWATSPESSETTE
+657 

>member
-300 NPRDLTP
+300 NPKDLSA
-307 WYTTEA
+307 YFTEEE
-313 LAKMSDDDKLNA
+313 LAGMSDEDKMNQLNK
-325 MNNLW
+325 LW
-330 RNFCVSDAFEPG
+330 QNYTISNTFEPG
-342 STAKPF
+342 STFKPF
-348 TLATG
+348 TEAMG
-353 LETGAL
+353 LDSGSL
-359 TGQETYVCQ
+359 RGDETYICDGSEWVSGHEIHCV
-368 GGTWKGDWYIQCH
+368 
-381 NTSGHGTENVDQ
+381 NRSGHGTEDLRG
-393 AIANSCNVA
+393 ALRDSCNDA
-402 LMAMADK
+402 LMQMVRA
-409 IGVEDFIRYQHIFGF
+409 IGPANFAKYSREYGF
-424 GEYTGIDLPGEASTE
+424 GQKTGIDLPGEASTAS
-439 NLIFTAE
+439 LIFSE
-446 NMGETDLAT
+446 EQLART
-455 SSFGQSFNVTMTQM
+455 ESNLAVSSFGQGFNVTMIQLA
-469 VSAFSSLINGGY
+469 SSLCSLINGGNI
-481 YYQPHVVKQIQDEN
+481 YQPHVVKKIVDGS
-495 GNVIETNDPTLLR
+495 GNTVQEISPVVTKE
-508 KTVSK
+508 TVS
-513 QTSDRVKE
+513 QEVSDT
-521 ALRAVM
+521 LRDYMYTVVSE
-527 TDGTGVP
+527 GTG
-534 ANVEGYDIGGK
+534 AKAAVEGYAIGGK
-545 TGTAEKLPRGN
+545 TGTAEKVPRGSGN
-556 GDYLLSF
+556 YVVSF
-563 IGYAPQENPEVV
+563 IGFAPVDDPQVV
-575 IYVVIDEPN
+575 VYVVVDEPH
-584 VENQELSSYVLELS
+584 VADQSHCSQSSYIAKNIFS
-598 QKIMAETFPYLNI
+598 QILPYMNIERMDSVAAE
-611 TRNGDALPEDS
+611 
-622 GVREDVQQDFDENFE
+622 
-637 DTYSNQDG
+637 
-645 AYIDPNY
+645 
-652 QPDYD
+652 
-657 SWATSPESSETTE
+657 

>member
-300 NPRDLTP
+300 NPKDLSA
-307 WYTTEA
+307 YFTEEE
-313 LAKMSDDDKLNA
+313 LAGMSDEDKMNQLNK
-325 MNNLW
+325 LW
-330 RNFCVSDAFEPG
+330 QNYTISNTFEPG
-342 STAKPF
+342 STFKPF
-348 TLATG
+348 TEAMG
-353 LETGAL
+353 LDSGSL
-359 TGQETYVCQ
+359 RGDETYICDGSEWVSGHEIHCV
-368 GGTWKGDWYIQCH
+368 
-381 NTSGHGTENVDQ
+381 NRSGHGTEDLRG
-393 AIANSCNVA
+393 ALRDSCNDA
-402 LMAMADK
+402 LMQMVRA
-409 IGVEDFIRYQHIFGF
+409 IGPANFAKYSREYGF
-424 GEYTGIDLPGEASTE
+424 GQKTGIDLPGEASTAS
-439 NLIFTAE
+439 LIFSE
-446 NMGETDLAT
+446 EQLART
-455 SSFGQSFNVTMTQM
+455 ESNLAVSSFGQGFNVTMIQLA
-469 VSAFSSLINGGY
+469 SSFCSLINGGNI
-481 YYQPHVVKQIQDEN
+481 YQPHVVKKIVDGS
-495 GNVIETNDPTLLR
+495 GNTVQEISPVVTKE
-508 KTVSK
+508 TVS
-513 QTSDRVKE
+513 QEVSDT
-521 ALRAVM
+521 LRDYMYTVVSE
-527 TDGTGVP
+527 GTG
-534 ANVEGYDIGGK
+534 AKAAVEGYAIGGK
-545 TGTAEKLPRGN
+545 TGTAEKVPRGSGN
-556 GDYLLSF
+556 YVVSF
-563 IGYAPQENPEVV
+563 IGFAPVDDPQVMV
-575 IYVVIDEPN
+575 YVVVDEPH
-584 VENQELSSYVLELS
+584 VADQSHCSQSSYIAKNIFS
-598 QKIMAETFPYLNI
+598 QILPYMNIERMDSVAAE
-611 TRNGDALPEDS
+611 
-622 GVREDVQQDFDENFE
+622 
-637 DTYSNQDG
+637 
-645 AYIDPNY
+645 
-652 QPDYD
+652 
-657 SWATSPESSETTE
+657 

>member
-24 LYIVFGVLCILFVA
+24 LYIVFGVLCILFVG

-98 VLHANEEKIS
+98 VLNANKEKTS

-178 YPYNSLASAMIGF
+178 YPYNSLASALIGF

-233 ENGYSLVATIDT
+233 ENGYSLVTTIDT

-267 GQATGSNNTAVLVMD
+267 GATTGSNNTAVLVMD

-289 AMASYPNFDLN
+289 AMASYPTFDLN
-300 NPRDLTP
+300 NPKDLSA
-307 WYTTEA
+307 YFTEEE
-313 LAKMSDDDKLNA
+313 LAGMSDEDKMNQLNK
-325 MNNLW
+325 LW
-330 RNFCVSDAFEPG
+330 QNYTITNTFEPG
-342 STAKPF
+342 STFKPF
-348 TLATG
+348 TEAMG
-353 LETGAL
+353 LDSGSL
-359 TGQETYVCQ
+359 RGDETYICDGSEWVSGHEIHCV
-368 GGTWKGDWYIQCH
+368 
-381 NTSGHGTENVDQ
+381 NRSGHGTEDLRG
-393 AIANSCNVA
+393 ALRDSCNDA
-402 LMAMADK
+402 LMQMVRA
-409 IGVEDFIRYQHIFGF
+409 IGPANFAKYSREYGF
-424 GEYTGIDLPGEASTE
+424 GQKTGIDLPGEASTAS
-439 NLIFTAE
+439 LIFSE
-446 NMGETDLAT
+446 EQLAQT
-455 SSFGQSFNVTMTQM
+455 ESNLAVSSFGQGFNVTMIQLA
-469 VSAFSSLINGGY
+469 SSFCSLINGGNI
-481 YYQPHVVKQIQDEN
+481 YQPHVVKKIVDDS
-495 GNVIETNDPTLLR
+495 GNTVQEISPVVTKE
-508 KTVSK
+508 TVS
-513 QTSDRVKE
+513 QEVSDT
-521 ALRAVM
+521 LRDYMYTVVSE
-527 TDGTGVP
+527 GTG
-534 ANVEGYDIGGK
+534 AKAAVEGYAIGGK
-545 TGTAEKLPRGN
+545 TGTAEKVPRGSGN
-556 GDYLLSF
+556 YVVSF
-563 IGYAPQENPEVV
+563 IGFAPVDDPQVV
-575 IYVVIDEPN
+575 VYVVVDEPH
-584 VENQELSSYVLELS
+584 VADQSHCSQSSYIAKNIFS
-598 QKIMAETFPYLNI
+598 QILPYMNIERMDSVAAE
-611 TRNGDALPEDS
+611 
-622 GVREDVQQDFDENFE
+622 
-637 DTYSNQDG
+637 
-645 AYIDPNY
+645 
-652 QPDYD
+652 
-657 SWATSPESSETTE
+657 

>member
-98 VLHANEEKIS
+98 VLYANEEKIS

-300 NPRDLTP
+300 NPKDLSA
-307 WYTTEA
+307 YFTEEE
-313 LAKMSDDDKLNA
+313 LAGMSDEDKMNQLNK
-325 MNNLW
+325 LW
-330 RNFCVSDAFEPG
+330 QNYTISNTFEPG
-342 STAKPF
+342 STFKPF
-348 TLATG
+348 TEAMG
-353 LETGAL
+353 LDSGSL
-359 TGQETYVCQ
+359 RGDETYICDGSEWVSGHEIHCV
-368 GGTWKGDWYIQCH
+368 
-381 NTSGHGTENVDQ
+381 NRSGHGTEDLRG
-393 AIANSCNVA
+393 ALRDSCNDA
-402 LMAMADK
+402 LMQMVRA
-409 IGVEDFIRYQHIFGF
+409 IGPANFAKYSREYGF
-424 GEYTGIDLPGEASTE
+424 GQKTGIDLPGEASTAS
-439 NLIFTAE
+439 LIFSE
-446 NMGETDLAT
+446 EQLART
-455 SSFGQSFNVTMTQM
+455 ESNLAVSSFGQGFNVTMIQLA
-469 VSAFSSLINGGY
+469 SSFCSLINGGNI
-481 YYQPHVVKQIQDEN
+481 YQPHVVKKIVDGS
-495 GNVIETNDPTLLR
+495 GNTVQEISPVVTKE
-508 KTVSK
+508 TVS
-513 QTSDRVKE
+513 QEVSDT
-521 ALRAVM
+521 LRDYMYTVVSE
-527 TDGTGVP
+527 GTG
-534 ANVEGYDIGGK
+534 AKAAVEGYAIGGK
-545 TGTAEKLPRGN
+545 TGTAEKVPRGSGN
-556 GDYLLSF
+556 YVVSF
-563 IGYAPQENPEVV
+563 IGFAPVDDPQVV
-575 IYVVIDEPN
+575 VYVVVDEPH
-584 VENQELSSYVLELS
+584 VADQSHCSQSSYIAKNIFS
-598 QKIMAETFPYLNI
+598 QILPYMNIERMDSVAAE
-611 TRNGDALPEDS
+611 
-622 GVREDVQQDFDENFE
+622 
-637 DTYSNQDG
+637 
-645 AYIDPNY
+645 
-652 QPDYD
+652 
-657 SWATSPESSETTE
+657 

>member
-133 PDREYTVLAKH
+133 PDRAYTVLAKH

-233 ENGYSLVATIDT
+233 DNGYSLVTTIDT

-300 NPRDLTP
+300 NPKDLSA
-307 WYTTEA
+307 YFTEEE
-313 LAKMSDDDKLNA
+313 LAGMSDEDKMNQLNK
-325 MNNLW
+325 LW
-330 RNFCVSDAFEPG
+330 QNYTISNTFEPG
-342 STAKPF
+342 STFKPF
-348 TLATG
+348 TEAMG
-353 LETGAL
+353 LDSGSL
-359 TGQETYVCQ
+359 RGDETYICDGSEWVSGHEIHCV
-368 GGTWKGDWYIQCH
+368 
-381 NTSGHGTENVDQ
+381 NRSGHGTEDLRG
-393 AIANSCNVA
+393 ALRDSCNDA
-402 LMAMADK
+402 LMQMVRA
-409 IGVEDFIRYQHIFGF
+409 IGPANFAKYSREYGF
-424 GEYTGIDLPGEASTE
+424 GQKTGIDLPGEASTAS
-439 NLIFTAE
+439 LIFSE
-446 NMGETDLAT
+446 EQLART
-455 SSFGQSFNVTMTQM
+455 ESNLAVSSFGQGFNVTMIQLA
-469 VSAFSSLINGGY
+469 SSFCSLINGGNI
-481 YYQPHVVKQIQDEN
+481 YQPHVVKKIVDGS
-495 GNVIETNDPTLLR
+495 GNTVQEISPVVTKE
-508 KTVSK
+508 TVS
-513 QTSDRVKE
+513 QEVSDT
-521 ALRAVM
+521 LRDYMYTVVSE
-527 TDGTGVP
+527 GTG
-534 ANVEGYDIGGK
+534 AKAAAEGYAIGGK
-545 TGTAEKLPRGN
+545 TGTAEKVPRGSGN
-556 GDYLLSF
+556 YVVSF
-563 IGYAPQENPEVV
+563 IGFAPVDDPQVV
-575 IYVVIDEPN
+575 VYVVVDEPH
-584 VENQELSSYVLELS
+584 VADQSHCSQSSYIAKNIFS
-598 QKIMAETFPYLNI
+598 QILPYMNIERMDSVAAE
-611 TRNGDALPEDS
+611 
-622 GVREDVQQDFDENFE
+622 
-637 DTYSNQDG
+637 
-645 AYIDPNY
+645 
-652 QPDYD
+652 
-657 SWATSPESSETTE
+657 

>member
-1 MARQIRRSRRK
+1 
-12 KPKKLLR
+12 
-19 RMHNK
+19 MHNK

-233 ENGYSLVATIDT
+233 DNGYSLVTTIDT

-300 NPRDLTP
+300 NPKDLSA
-307 WYTTEA
+307 YFTEEE
-313 LAKMSDDDKLNA
+313 LAGMSDEDKMNQLNK
-325 MNNLW
+325 LW
-330 RNFCVSDAFEPG
+330 QNYTISNTFEPG
-342 STAKPF
+342 STFKPF
-348 TLATG
+348 TEAMG
-353 LETGAL
+353 LDSGSL
-359 TGQETYVCQ
+359 RGDETYICDGSEWVSGHEIHCV
-368 GGTWKGDWYIQCH
+368 
-381 NTSGHGTENVDQ
+381 NRSGHGTEDLRG
-393 AIANSCNVA
+393 ALRDSCNDA
-402 LMAMADK
+402 LMQMVRA
-409 IGVEDFIRYQHIFGF
+409 IGPANFAKYSREYGF
-424 GEYTGIDLPGEASTE
+424 GQKTGIDLPGEASTAS
-439 NLIFTAE
+439 LIFSE
-446 NMGETDLAT
+446 EQLAQT
-455 SSFGQSFNVTMTQM
+455 ESNLAVSSFGQGFNVTMIQLA
-469 VSAFSSLINGGY
+469 SSFCSLINGGNI
-481 YYQPHVVKQIQDEN
+481 YQPHVVKKIVDGS
-495 GNVIETNDPTLLR
+495 GNTVQEISPVVTKE
-508 KTVSK
+508 TVS
-513 QTSDRVKE
+513 QEVSDT
-521 ALRAVM
+521 LRDYMYTVVSEGA
-527 TDGTGVP
+527 G
-534 ANVEGYDIGGK
+534 AKAAVEGYAIGGK
-545 TGTAEKLPRGN
+545 TGTAQKVPRGSGN
-556 GDYLLSF
+556 YVVSF
-563 IGYAPQENPEVV
+563 IGFAPVDDPQVV
-575 IYVVIDEPN
+575 VYVVVDEPH
-584 VENQELSSYVLELS
+584 VADQSLCSQSSYIAKNIFS
-598 QKIMAETFPYLNI
+598 QILPYMNIERMDSVAAE
-611 TRNGDALPEDS
+611 
-622 GVREDVQQDFDENFE
+622 
-637 DTYSNQDG
+637 
-645 AYIDPNY
+645 
-652 QPDYD
+652 
-657 SWATSPESSETTE
+657 

>member
-83 LATSVDVYNVILDSK
+83 LATSVDVYNVILDST

-300 NPRDLTP
+300 NPKDLSA
-307 WYTTEA
+307 YFTEEE
-313 LAKMSDDDKLNA
+313 LAGMSDEDKMNQLNK
-325 MNNLW
+325 LW
-330 RNFCVSDAFEPG
+330 QNYTISNTFEPG
-342 STAKPF
+342 STFKPF
-348 TLATG
+348 TEAMG
-353 LETGAL
+353 LDSGSL
-359 TGQETYVCQ
+359 RGDETYICDGSEWVSGHEIHCV
-368 GGTWKGDWYIQCH
+368 
-381 NTSGHGTENVDQ
+381 NRSGHGTEDLRG
-393 AIANSCNVA
+393 ALRDSCNDA
-402 LMAMADK
+402 LMQMVRA
-409 IGVEDFIRYQHIFGF
+409 IGPANFAKYSREYGF
-424 GEYTGIDLPGEASTE
+424 GQKTGIDLPGEASTAS
-439 NLIFTAE
+439 LIFSE
-446 NMGETDLAT
+446 EQLART
-455 SSFGQSFNVTMTQM
+455 ESNLAVSSFGQGFNVTMIQLA
-469 VSAFSSLINGGY
+469 SSFCSLINGGNI
-481 YYQPHVVKQIQDEN
+481 YQPHVVKKIVDGS
-495 GNVIETNDPTLLR
+495 GNTVQEISPVVTKE
-508 KTVSK
+508 TVS
-513 QTSDRVKE
+513 QEVSDT
-521 ALRAVM
+521 LRDYMYTVVSE
-527 TDGTGVP
+527 GTG
-534 ANVEGYDIGGK
+534 AKAAVEGYAIGGK
-545 TGTAEKLPRGN
+545 TGTAEKVPRGSGN
-556 GDYLLSF
+556 YVVSF
-563 IGYAPQENPEVV
+563 IGFAPVDDPQVV
-575 IYVVIDEPN
+575 VYVVVDEPH
-584 VENQELSSYVLELS
+584 VADQSHCSQSSYIAKNIFS
-598 QKIMAETFPYLNI
+598 QILPYMNIERMDSVAAE
-611 TRNGDALPEDS
+611 
-622 GVREDVQQDFDENFE
+622 
-637 DTYSNQDG
+637 
-645 AYIDPNY
+645 
-652 QPDYD
+652 
-657 SWATSPESSETTE
+657 

>member
-300 NPRDLTP
+300 NPKDLSA
-307 WYTTEA
+307 YFTEEE
-313 LAKMSDDDKLNA
+313 LAGMSDEDKMNQLNK
-325 MNNLW
+325 LW
-330 RNFCVSDAFEPG
+330 QNYTISNTFEPG
-342 STAKPF
+342 STFKPF
-348 TLATG
+348 TEAMG
-353 LETGAL
+353 LDSGSL
-359 TGQETYVCQ
+359 RGDETYICDGSEWVSGHEIHCV
-368 GGTWKGDWYIQCH
+368 
-381 NTSGHGTENVDQ
+381 NRSGHGTEDLRG
-393 AIANSCNVA
+393 ALRDSCNDA
-402 LMAMADK
+402 LMQMVRA
-409 IGVEDFIRYQHIFGF
+409 IGPANFAKYSREYGF
-424 GEYTGIDLPGEASTE
+424 GQKTGIDLPGEASTAS
-439 NLIFTAE
+439 LIFSE
-446 NMGETDLAT
+446 EQLART
-455 SSFGQSFNVTMTQM
+455 ESNLAVSSFGQGFNVTMIQLA
-469 VSAFSSLINGGY
+469 SSFCSLINGGNI
-481 YYQPHVVKQIQDEN
+481 YQPHVVKKIVDGS
-495 GNVIETNDPTLLR
+495 GNTVQEISPVVTKE
-508 KTVSK
+508 TVS
-513 QTSDRVKE
+513 QEVSDT
-521 ALRAVM
+521 LRDYMYTVVSE
-527 TDGTGVP
+527 GTG
-534 ANVEGYDIGGK
+534 AKAAVEGYAIGGK
-545 TGTAEKLPRGN
+545 TDTAEKVPRGSGN
-556 GDYLLSF
+556 YVVSF
-563 IGYAPQENPEVV
+563 IGFAPVDDPQVV
-575 IYVVIDEPN
+575 VYVVVDEPH
-584 VENQELSSYVLELS
+584 VADQSHCSQSSYIAKNIFS
-598 QKIMAETFPYLNI
+598 QILPYMNIERMDSVAAE
-611 TRNGDALPEDS
+611 
-622 GVREDVQQDFDENFE
+622 
-637 DTYSNQDG
+637 
-645 AYIDPNY
+645 
-652 QPDYD
+652 
-657 SWATSPESSETTE
+657 